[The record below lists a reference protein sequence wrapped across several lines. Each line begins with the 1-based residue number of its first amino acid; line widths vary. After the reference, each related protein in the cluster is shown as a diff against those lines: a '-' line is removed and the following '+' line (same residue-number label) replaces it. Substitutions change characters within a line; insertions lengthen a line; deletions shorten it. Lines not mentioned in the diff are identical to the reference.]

1 MFGKY
6 QPGTVLSYIC
16 ACIYINTH
24 MNIYSYLCGPNEYI
38 NDDQMNTDIENI
50 YIYVY
55 MCSSENIDISIYLL
69 WFECVL
75 SKILVLKINGQCN
88 DIKRDRDFKRWLDHK
103 GFSSCE

>member
-50 YIYVY
+50 YIYVRIY
-55 MCSSENIDISIYLL
+55 VFKWKYRYIDIFAMV
-69 WFECVL
+69 WMCAFQ
-75 SKILVLKINGQCN
+75 N
-88 DIKRDRDFKRWLDHK
+88 
-103 GFSSCE
+103 SSVKN